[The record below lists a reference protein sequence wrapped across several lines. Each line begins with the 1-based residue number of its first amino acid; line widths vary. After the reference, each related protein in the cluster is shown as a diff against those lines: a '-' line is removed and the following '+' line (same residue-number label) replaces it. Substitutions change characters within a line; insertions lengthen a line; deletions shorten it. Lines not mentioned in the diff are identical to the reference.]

1 MAGWNALDWLT
12 AIVTIAVIM
21 SVVVVSARGR

>member
-1 MAGWNALDWLT
+1 MAGWNTLDWLT